1 MNDPTRFDLQ
11 ALGGWI
17 LFADMVLAAVL
28 FAFWEKAGRMRIRL
42 GRREGSGRP

>member
-1 MNDPTRFDLQ
+1 MSDLTSFNLQ

-17 LFADMVLAAVL
+17 LFADMVLVAVL

-42 GRREGSGRP
+42 GRRPGSKRS